1 MSQRVVVAGVGNV
14 LHQDDGFGVAVAQK
28 MLDHPMLPPEV
39 TVLDIGIGGMTLIQ
53 ALEEPCNL
61 LIIVDAYQRGGRP
74 GDLYL
79 LEPQVP
85 DMTGLSLQESRDYFA
100 DTHYA
105 TPMRALAFSRSI
117 GRLPP
122 LIRIIGCE
130 PVEADDIGIG
140 LNPPVAAAVPSACAL
155 VKTVVE
161 EFLAR
166 IHDGLPAE
174 SSSAGPIDADGN
186 RLGCQG

>member
-39 TVLDIGIGGMTLIQ
+39 TILDIGIGGMTLIQ

-122 LIRIIGCE
+122 FIRIIGCE

-140 LNPPVAAAVPSACAL
+140 LNPPVAAAVPAACAL
-155 VKTVVE
+155 VKTVIE
-161 EFLAR
+161 EFLVG
-166 IHDGLPAE
+166 IHHGLPGKPSSTGLIGAE
-174 SSSAGPIDADGN
+174 INGLGPRG
-186 RLGCQG
+186 

>member
-79 LEPQVP
+79 LEPHVP
-85 DMTGLSLQESRDYFA
+85 DMTGLSLQERCDYFA

-155 VKTVVE
+155 VKTVIE
-161 EFLAR
+161 EYLVS
-166 IHDGLPAE
+166 IHHGLHGKL
-174 SSSAGPIDADGN
+174 SSTGLIGADMNG
-186 RLGCQG
+186 LGHQS